1 MRMVKAARHAR
12 TTASDLVRSGSFT
25 LVASTGR
32 WSWSDEIY
40 AIHGFEPH
48 EVLPTTE
55 LVLAH
60 AHSDDR
66 PRLATVLEHASCT
79 AERLSEI
86 YRLIDTQGCERIVVV
101 VGQGRAPAAGN
112 ASIELTGY
120 FLDAS
125 DVLEDRVQTEITKG
139 VASASQSRSRID
151 QAVGVVAFAQGS
163 TTASALDLLIQASQD
178 ANVPLRTLARAIVE
192 TLPDLDRDVDRLTQ
206 VINDL
211 LAPPHR
217 RPAQPESWRR
227 STG

>member
-1 MRMVKAARHAR
+1 MVKAARHTR

-25 LVASTGR
+25 LDASTGR

-60 AHSDDR
+60 THSDDR
-66 PRLATVLEHASCT
+66 PRLATALEHASRT
-79 AERLSEI
+79 AQRLSEI
-86 YRLIDTQGCERIVVV
+86 YRLIDTQGRERIVVV
-101 VGQGRAPAAGN
+101 VGQGQAPAAGN

-125 DVLEDRVQTEITKG
+125 DVLEDRVQTEITNG

-178 ANVPLRTLARAIVE
+178 ANVPLRTLARAIIE
-192 TLPDLDRDVDRLTQ
+192 TLPDLGRDVDRLAQ

-211 LAPPHR
+211 LVPPHR
-217 RPAQPESWRR
+217 RPAQPENSRGF
-227 STG
+227 TG